1 MNRDYFEILT
11 LLAGGNDEKMCDLF
25 LMYKAYN
32 NKDYE
37 HFKHAVYSVVMYG
50 LVERLDMS
58 QPLFTGSSRVKLTK
72 KGFIALDTY
81 EKDFYKGTMEG
92 KFIDSDF
99 LGQ

>member
-25 LMYKAYN
+25 LMYKAYT

-37 HFKHAVYSVVMYG
+37 HFKRAVYSVVLYG
-50 LVERLDMS
+50 LVERVDMS

-72 KGFIALDTY
+72 RGFDTLDTY
-81 EKDFYKGTMEG
+81 ETEFYKGTIEG

-99 LGQ
+99 LGR